1 MDVTSQ
7 VPRDDRVLRYTR
19 GVSLF
24 IVPFLLGAWV
34 ILYVFPRRTAQLW
47 AWPIAAR
54 MSSMVLASA
63 YLGGAYFFLRVL
75 RERRWHSIG
84 TGFVAVTV
92 FASLLG
98 VATVVHWDRFSHGH
112 LTFWLWAALYFT
124 APFLVLGA
132 WVANRRYAAP
142 VSASDVVL
150 GPVARSVVGGVG
162 LLALAQ
168 GAAMFVRPS
177 AFVPLWP
184 WALTPLTARVVAATL
199 CLGGAGVG
207 AWRDPRWTA
216 LRRMVEVEVVMVA
229 LMLVAAVRASDELLP
244 GRALAWPLLVG
255 IVLVLL
261 GSCGLWVRYERPL
274 RRVAAA

>member
-1 MDVTSQ
+1 M
-7 VPRDDRVLRYTR
+7 LRYTR